1 MYNRE
6 LESASIWNTSKANF
20 KTDKIDYYIDRLD
33 FLIMGPETTKHL
45 AFLTQILSKILGH
58 NSKYEWGIVKGVV
71 IYGNYKLVYFY
82 LLSYY
87 FNNY

>member
-1 MYNRE
+1 
-6 LESASIWNTSKANF
+6 
-20 KTDKIDYYIDRLD
+20 
-33 FLIMGPETTKHL
+33 MGPETTKHL
-45 AFLTQILSKILGH
+45 AFLAQILSKILGR